1 MKRIIKNKVYDTD
14 TATSIGFWY
23 NEYPRED
30 FNFISKELYR
40 KKTGE
45 YFLYMEGGAFTECAA
60 TSGNSTYGSW
70 KIVPLSIEQARKF
83 AFEFLDSDVALAEF
97 EPASDDESKQC
108 VSFMLPTS
116 VMENIRLIS
125 RNSSRRISDVV
136 AEARTEYIAKNA
148 L

>member
-1 MKRIIKNKVYDTD
+1 MRKIINNKVYDTE
-14 TATSIGFWY
+14 TANYIGSWD
-23 NEYPRED
+23 NGYPGND
-30 FNFISKELYR
+30 FNALSKELFR

-45 YFLYMEGGAFTECAA
+45 YFLYMRGGAFTECAV
-60 TSGNSTYGSW
+60 SDGNMTCGGE

-136 AEARTEYIAKNA
+136 AEALTEYIAKNA